1 LESNFNAETRRRG
14 KSLLKKARF
23 KRFLSLL
30 GGLIVGVFLM
40 GKATVSLNPYH
51 SDGRELGRG
60 LEFGAIAAAH
70 LWVLIVGAS
79 FWFLRGER
87 RQFLTGLWFVL
98 LAVILTIDF
107 QSARGY

>member
-1 LESNFNAETRRRG
+1 MRRRRLDR
-14 KSLLKKARF
+14 KRF
-23 KRFLSLL
+23 KHFLSLL
-30 GGLIVGVFLM
+30 GGLIVGVFLV
-40 GKATVSLNPYH
+40 GRALVGSNGYH
-51 SDGRELGRG
+51 SDGRELGIG

-70 LWVLIVGAS
+70 LWVLIVGVS